1 MSEDWTKEW
10 ERRIVNGTYPLR
22 RFLGR
27 SDHSVVFLTECK
39 PPTAAQAAIKI
50 MPAYPSLAQ
59 AQLAHWR
66 RVATLSHPHLIRL
79 LESGRCQ
86 LGGHDFLFV
95 VMDYAE
101 QNLAQILPSRAL
113 TSEEVRDLMPPSL
126 DALAYLH
133 GKNLVQGG
141 LKPTNFL
148 VVNDQLKLA
157 SDTIRPAGER
167 PARVAKPSLYE
178 PPEANGGRISTAG
191 DVWGFGITLVEAL
204 TGSAPVWSRDTP
216 DPVALPASLP
226 PAFEGAVQRCLS
238 RDPGQRATIAELAA
252 LLGVTP
258 AIPPEPSAP
267 SLVSEP
273 WVRTLSTQL
282 SAKTRTLVTAIALG
296 GMTVWALWVGVHW
309 FHSHSSAAPIA
320 LSPPPP
326 AEPIVSSPV
335 AVETP
340 SADTAELPAILHQ
353 AMPDISRASRESIRG
368 IIKVAVRVTID
379 RSGNVVAAI
388 LAHRGS
394 SKYFARAAMEAAKK
408 WKFSPAADL
417 PSRAWLLEFEFTRAG
432 VAAHAAPLR
441 S

>member
-1 MSEDWTKEW
+1 MTEDWTKEW

-39 PPTAAQAAIKI
+39 TPTAAQAAIKI
-50 MPAYPSLAQ
+50 MPAYPSLAE
-59 AQLAHWR
+59 AQLSHWR

-79 LESGRCQ
+79 LEAGRCQ

-113 TSEEVRDLMPPSL
+113 TPEEVRDILPPSL

-133 GKNLVQGG
+133 GKNLVQGS

-157 SDTIRPAGER
+157 SDTIRPAGEG
-167 PARVAKPSLYE
+167 PAIVAKLSLYE
-178 PPEANGGRISTAG
+178 PPESKGGRISTAG
-191 DVWGFGITLVEAL
+191 DIWGFGITLVEAL
-204 TGSAPVWSRDTP
+204 TRSPPGWSRDTSA
-216 DPVALPASLP
+216 PVVLPASLP
-226 PAFEGAVQRCLS
+226 PEFVDAVRRCLS
-238 RDPGQRATIAELAA
+238 RDPGHRATIAELAA
-252 LLGVTP
+252 LFKVAP
-258 AIPPEPSAP
+258 ATPPESHAP

-273 WVRTLSTQL
+273 LVRTLSTPL
-282 SAKTRTLVTAIALG
+282 SAKTRSLVTAIALG
-296 GMTVWALWVGVHW
+296 VMTLWAVWVGVHS
-309 FHSHSSAAPIA
+309 FHSHSTAAPIA
-320 LSPPPP
+320 VMPPPT
-326 AEPIVSSPV
+326 EPIVSIPT

-340 SADTAELPAILHQ
+340 KASTAELPAILHQ
-353 AMPDISRASRESIRG
+353 AMPDISPTARASIRG

-379 RSGNVVAAI
+379 RSGNVAAAM
-388 LAHRGS
+388 LGHRGS

-408 WKFSPAADL
+408 WKFSPAADQA
-417 PSRAWLLEFEFTRAG
+417 SRVWLLEFEFTRAG
-432 VAAHAAPLR
+432 TAVHAAAIR